1 MKKIFTLLLGA
12 VLPLMASAQAFTV
25 TYFDEPVSDG
35 DVINVEAE
43 VIDLGGA
50 VLAEAKVNPTSST
63 GLMLRS
69 NIDASFSVTGTIT
82 SVTCPEDYAALQLCC
97 GGQCSSD
104 RGSSNR
110 GTVSKNFTMSNGE
123 TQPFQYDVDFGTIK
137 ENYGTVATKLTISAA
152 SQTMTIYVNF
162 NYSDPA
168 GIAEHFSDKGL
179 TFDENGI
186 VYKFTTAAQR
196 VLRLYSADGR
206 LVSKQKLSNDGT
218 FRFPRLNSGAY
229 IVELKENG
237 RQTFTQKVYVK

>member
-12 VLPLMASAQAFTV
+12 AFPLFAGAQAFSV

-50 VLAEAKVNPTSST
+50 VLAEAGTNPSSTT
-63 GLMLRS
+63 GLMLKS
-69 NIDASFSVTGTIT
+69 NLDADFTVNGTVTSIT
-82 SVTCPEDYAALQLCC
+82 NPEGYSILKLCC
-97 GGQCSSD
+97 GGDCISAS
-104 RGSSNR
+104 
-110 GTVSKNFTMSNGE
+110 GTTIGKTFTMSNGE

-162 NYSDPA
+162 TYSDPA
-168 GIAEHFSDKGL
+168 GIAENFSDKGL

-196 VLRLYSADGR
+196 VLRLYSVDGR